1 MLDDLDI
8 RQPGFFLRPDY
19 YEQLA
24 WLRAESPV
32 HPVADGSLL
41 VSRYDDIRE
50 ISRRPELFSSRHGAM
65 ANDPVRGHEPN
76 DEAASILHLDP
87 PRHAAYRG
95 LLNREFTPRAVSR
108 LEPAIR
114 DMTRTVLDALPR
126 HEPVDLVAEVTSP
139 IPVMVIAEL
148 LGIGDGDMADFR
160 RWSDAVIT
168 VSDFPTDES
177 LRLSG
182 ELFGFLGD
190 HVARRLA
197 ERGGDDHGHDDLLG
211 LLVRAEVDGAPL
223 TPGQIRMFC
232 LTLLVAGN
240 ETTRSLLAGGAQA
253 LAEHPDQRARLAA
266 DLDPGAVAGAVEECL
281 RWVTPI
287 QAFCRTAMVDTEI
300 AGVPVPAGSYL
311 VLLYASG
318 NRDERVF
325 GPTADRFDAARPAT
339 PAHVAFGF
347 GEHLCLG
354 SALARVEARIVVEEL
369 LARFPSYEL
378 AGEPAFTP
386 STLTRGIERM
396 PVVLAP

>member
-1 MLDDLDI
+1 VLDDLDVT
-8 RQPGFFLRPDY
+8 RPGFFLRPDY
-19 YEQLA
+19 YELLA
-24 WLRAESPV
+24 WLRTESPV
-32 HPVADGSLL
+32 HAVADGSLL
-41 VSRYDDIRE
+41 VSRYGDIRE

-65 ANDPVRGHEPN
+65 TNDPVRAGGPN
-76 DEAASILHLDP
+76 DEAGSILHLDP
-87 PRHAAYRG
+87 PRHAAYRR
-95 LLNREFTPRAVSR
+95 LLNREFTPRAVGR
-108 LEPAIR
+108 LEPTIR
-114 DMTRTVLDALPR
+114 ERTRAVLDRLPR
-126 HEPVDLVAEVTSP
+126 DEPIDLVAEVASP

-148 LGIGDGDMADFR
+148 LGIGDGDLADFR
-160 RWSDAVIT
+160 RWSDAVIS

-182 ELFGFLGD
+182 ELFRFLGD
-190 HVARRLA
+190 HVKRRIARRDSPDGPG
-197 ERGGDDHGHDDLLG
+197 EDLLG
-211 LLVRAEVDGAPL
+211 LLVRAEIDGAPL
-223 TPGQIRMFC
+223 TTAQIHMFC

-266 DLDPGAVAGAVEECL
+266 EPAAVPDAIEECL

-287 QAFCRTAMVDTEI
+287 QAFCRTALADTEI

-354 SALARVEARIVVEEL
+354 SALARLEGRVVLEEL
-369 LARFPSYEL
+369 LARFPTYAL
-378 AGEPAFTP
+378 AGEPVLGP
-386 STLTRGIERM
+386 STLTRSIERM